1 MPRTTL
7 ARAVIATLLRP
18 GVWKRASM
26 GGDIVGLD
34 ITESLASLPDRTPR
48 DLAREYLIVG
58 ERALLTAIRRSDAD
72 KDPANGK

>member
-1 MPRTTL
+1 
-7 ARAVIATLLRP
+7 
-18 GVWKRASM
+18 M